1 MENDVRKKPNR
12 ELSEKIVGM
21 IKALEGQ
28 RMGAFPIQSV
38 TKWLDAKLVSIE
50 RGKVELEYTVRPEMT
65 NPGGFLHGG
74 IQGTMLDD
82 AIGMICATLGY
93 DVAALSIDMHLDFLG
108 TSKAGDILR
117 ARAEVEREGSSVIH
131 ASAELV
137 NPAGELVAKAQSNV
151 LVSNQ
156 PAAYMAM
163 LGLK

>member
-1 MENDVRKKPNR
+1 
-12 ELSEKIVGM
+12 
-21 IKALEGQ
+21 
-28 RMGAFPIQSV
+28 
-38 TKWLDAKLVSIE
+38 
-50 RGKVELEYTVRPEMT
+50 
-65 NPGGFLHGG
+65 
-74 IQGTMLDD
+74 MLDD